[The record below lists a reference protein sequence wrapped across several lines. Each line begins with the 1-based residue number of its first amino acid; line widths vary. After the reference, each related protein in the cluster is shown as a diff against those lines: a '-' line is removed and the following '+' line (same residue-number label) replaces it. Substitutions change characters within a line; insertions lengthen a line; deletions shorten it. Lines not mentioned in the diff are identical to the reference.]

1 MNDYIDGLRSLVDWL
16 RSGGK
21 CTGGSMDQETSSSV
35 LGRWIGSWIELHHA
49 ASSAEITPHGE
60 MISGPVE
67 SRVGTYRL
75 EAIDERGIEASILN
89 PDERRTIFVP
99 WHSVLLIQGPSREE
113 LQREQDQ
120 PEQTE
125 EATSSHRRQELMDL
139 MANAGTPTQVAV
151 ARAAADTWLSDHP
164 SDGDVRAARDRLAD
178 VYPAGD

>member
-1 MNDYIDGLRSLVDWL
+1 MSDYIDGLRSLVDWL
-16 RSGGK
+16 RSGGN

-35 LGRWIGSWIELHHA
+35 LGLWIGSWIELHHA

-89 PDERRTIFVP
+89 PDERRMIFVP

-113 LQREQDQ
+113 LPREQDQ

>member
-1 MNDYIDGLRSLVDWL
+1 MDG
-16 RSGGK
+16 
-21 CTGGSMDQETSSSV
+21 ETRESI
-35 LGRWIGSWIELHHA
+35 LQRWVGSWVELHHA

-60 MISGPVE
+60 MISGPAE
-67 SRVGTYRL
+67 SRVGTCRL
-75 EAIDERGIEASILN
+75 EAIDERGIEAGILN

-125 EATSSHRRQELMDL
+125 EAAPSHRRQELMDL
-139 MANAGTPTQVAV
+139 MSSAGTPTQVAV
-151 ARAAADTWLSDHP
+151 ARAAADSWLADHP
-164 SDGDVRAARDRLAD
+164 SDGDVRAARDQLPN

>member
-1 MNDYIDGLRSLVDWL
+1 
-16 RSGGK
+16 
-21 CTGGSMDQETSSSV
+21 MDEETRESI
-35 LGRWIGSWIELHHA
+35 LQRWVGSWVELHHA

-60 MISGPVE
+60 MISGPAE

-75 EAIDERGIEASILN
+75 EAVEESGIEAGILN
-89 PDERRTIFVP
+89 PDERRTIFIP

-113 LQREQDQ
+113 LQQYQDQ

-125 EATSSHRRQELMDL
+125 ESAPSHRRQELMGL

-151 ARAAADTWLSDHP
+151 ARAAADAWLADHP

-178 VYPAGD
+178 VNLAGD